1 MADTPVSPVLRHVRH
16 VVALEY
22 QRHETDAYL
31 LERFARHR
39 DEAAFAALVRRHG
52 GLVLGVCRRV
62 LPSPDEADD
71 AFQATFI
78 VLARK
83 APTLCARRP
92 LAGWLHTVASRLA
105 VRAKARAARRRDGE
119 RHAAQSRPVDP
130 AAEVAGRE
138 LLGVLDAE
146 LNRLPEPYRLPLVL
160 CGLEGKTR
168 AEAARALGWSLAT
181 F

>member
-1 MADTPVSPVLRHVRH
+1 MADTPVSPVVRHVRQ
-16 VVALEY
+16 VVALEFG
-22 QRHETDAYL
+22 RHETDAQL

-62 LPSPDEADD
+62 LASPDEADD

-83 APTLCARRP
+83 APALAAHRP
-92 LAGWLHTVASRLA
+92 LAGWLHVVASRLA

-119 RHAAQSRPVDP
+119 RRAVPAQPADP
-130 AAEVAGRE
+130 AAEAAGRE
-138 LLGVLDAE
+138 VLAVLDAE
-146 LNRLPEPYRLPLVL
+146 MNHLPESYRLPLVL

-168 AEAARALGWSLAT
+168 AEAACA
-181 F
+181 